1 MMKKYFGLQSF
12 LMIMT
17 ILMMLPLSANASE
30 QENPAYELGEIVV
43 SAPGSGAESVA
54 NVTRISAE
62 ELKAMGAKTLEEGL
76 RFVPGLN
83 VRIGGSGT
91 PRIDIRGFKTRHVL
105 LLLNGIPIKN
115 TYDDQFDP
123 TTIPIDYIQ
132 EIKVSTG
139 GTSQLY
145 GSGGNGGVI
154 NIITKKGTAGF
165 HGSALFEAAETDAYS
180 ERATFSAADEKYN
193 AFFSGSRIDRRGL
206 TVSNDFD
213 DTPEQGDGIRENSD
227 LIRGN
232 LFAGF
237 EYTPDEMTALGLTF
251 NYLKGENG
259 VPAVTNYDKNDSFA
273 KKPKY
278 DRTDDIEGYG
288 SQFSFDRK
296 LSDCM
301 GVRGW
306 GYYNQQDIED
316 NRYDDNTYTSQKKNG
331 AYRQKATTDVAGA
344 NLQVSC
350 NVAENQKTTFGL
362 IMENDGWDA
371 HGFSINKNNESELFD
386 TDSDVGYYSGVLE
399 YEAQMTDQLG
409 MVIGAGLHTMDK
421 DGGDNADDYSYVVG
435 AWFDLVEGT
444 RLTASNARKIRFP
457 SVRQLYDADNG
468 NPDLDAENT
477 INYEVGLE
485 QALPFQTGF
494 SITAYRI
501 DAKDFIERIGDD
513 IYRNYEKYRFQGFE
527 VGLEN
532 RAVENLNV
540 RLAYSFLDS
549 EDRSANTGRDEL
561 QYRPENKFSLE
572 STYVFAFGL
581 TARASL
587 LVVTDQVFYN
597 DDTPMEKKELNDYKV
612 VDVRLSQLIADGFSV
627 YLGAD
632 NLLDENYEQS
642 YGLPQPG
649 RTGYAGLEYF
659 F

>member
-1 MMKKYFGLQSF
+1 MMKKYYGLQLF
-12 LMIMT
+12 LMVMIVGVMSP
-17 ILMMLPLSANASE
+17 LPVESAE
-30 QENPAYELGEIVV
+30 QENQAYELGEIVV

-54 NVTRISAE
+54 NVTRISAK
-62 ELKAMGAKTLEEGL
+62 ELKDMGARTLDEGL

-83 VRIGGSGT
+83 VRVGGSGT

-105 LLLNGIPIKN
+105 LLLNGVPIKN

-123 TTIPIDYIQ
+123 TIIPIDYIQ

-154 NIITKKGTAGF
+154 NIITKKSAPGV
-165 HGSALFEAAETDAYS
+165 HGSISGEAAEVDAYS
-180 ERATFSAADEKYN
+180 GRATVSAADEKYN
-193 AFFSGSRIDRRGL
+193 AFVSGSLIDRRAL
-206 TVSNDFD
+206 TVSDDFEETSEQDNDL
-213 DTPEQGDGIRENSD
+213 RENSD
-227 LIRGN
+227 LKRGN

-237 EYTPDEMTALGLTF
+237 EYAPDEITSLGLTF
-251 NYLKGENG
+251 NYLNGENG
-259 VPAVTNYDKNDSFA
+259 APAVTNYDKNDTFA

-288 SQFSFDRK
+288 TQFSFDRK
-296 LSDCM
+296 LSDCLD
-301 GVRGW
+301 VRGW
-306 GYYNQQDIED
+306 GYYNQQDTED
-316 NRYDDNTYTSQKKNG
+316 NRYDDNTYTSQKKKG

-350 NVAENQKTTFGL
+350 NIADNQKTTLGL

-371 HGFSINKNNESELFD
+371 NGFSINKKNESESFD
-386 TDSDVGYYSGVLE
+386 TESDVGYYSGVLE
-399 YEAQMTDQLG
+399 YEAQMTDQFG
-409 MVIGAGLHTMDK
+409 MIIGAGFHTMDK

-435 AWFDLVEGT
+435 AWFDLLEGT
-444 RLTASNARKIRFP
+444 RLTTSHSRKIRFP
-457 SVRQLYDADNG
+457 SIKQLYDADNG

-532 RAVENLNV
+532 RMVENLNV
-540 RLAYSFLDS
+540 RVAYSFLDS
-549 EDRSANTGRDEL
+549 EDRSANTGRDQL

-572 STYVFAFGL
+572 STYVFPFGL

-612 VDVRLSQLIADGFSV
+612 VDVRLSQNVIEGFSV
-627 YLGAD
+627 YMGAD

-649 RTGYAGLEYF
+649 RTAYAGLEYTF
-659 F
+659 